1 MPERAFELHWQASCG
16 VFSATPRKHRDAF
29 ADPNAEAFDV
39 ATLSQP
45 GNPATVIPCQ
55 ARFWLTGCGQCLVTA
70 SANMTT
76 KILLSPD
83 PGAGGDPAHP
93 SPPPGPPVSNPAPQP
108 APPPAATTVLE
119 GTKTE
124 RELQLEEDNAK
135 LAEEKRDRE
144 LRIMQLEDE
153 NHQLKSIPT
162 IKTPAV
168 PDDEVRWR
176 PYKL

>member
-1 MPERAFELHWQASCG
+1 
-16 VFSATPRKHRDAF
+16 
-29 ADPNAEAFDV
+29 
-39 ATLSQP
+39 
-45 GNPATVIPCQ
+45 
-55 ARFWLTGCGQCLVTA
+55 
-70 SANMTT
+70 MTT

-83 PGAGGDPAHP
+83 PGDGGDPAHP
-93 SPPPGPPVSNPAPQP
+93 SPPPGPPVSSPAPQP

-124 RELQLEEDNAK
+124 RELQLEEDLQK
-135 LAEEKRDRE
+135 ERDDKQRLADEKKDRE

-162 IKTPAV
+162 VKTPAV
-168 PDDEVRWR
+168 PDDEIRWR